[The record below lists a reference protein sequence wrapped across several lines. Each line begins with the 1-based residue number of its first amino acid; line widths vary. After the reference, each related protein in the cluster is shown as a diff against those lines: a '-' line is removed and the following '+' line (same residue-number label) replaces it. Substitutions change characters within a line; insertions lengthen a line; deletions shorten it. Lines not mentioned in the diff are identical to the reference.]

1 LTGRV
6 TANLPKSQVLVVED
20 NEQIR
25 ELVAAVLERAGYQV
39 QVAENGAEALDRVR
53 EACPQLIVLDLMM
66 PVLNGWEFLEVT
78 TREGLCASTSIV
90 VMSAFLATATVRQV
104 KMPPTVREML
114 PKPFEVS
121 DLLAIAERY
130 ARP

>member
-25 ELVAAVLERAGYQV
+25 ELVAAVLEHAGYQV

-78 TREGLCASTSIV
+78 NSGRLMCVDVDRRDVSIPRHGDSTSGEN
-90 VMSAFLATATVRQV
+90 AANGARDAAQTVRSQ
-104 KMPPTVREML
+104 R
-114 PKPFEVS
+114 S
-121 DLLAIAERY
+121 ACHR
-130 ARP
+130 

>member
-1 LTGRV
+1 V
-6 TANLPKSQVLVVED
+6 TANQSRSQVLVVED

-25 ELVAAVLERAGYQV
+25 ELVAAVLEHAGYQV

-90 VMSAFLATATVRQV
+90 VMSAFLATSTVPQV